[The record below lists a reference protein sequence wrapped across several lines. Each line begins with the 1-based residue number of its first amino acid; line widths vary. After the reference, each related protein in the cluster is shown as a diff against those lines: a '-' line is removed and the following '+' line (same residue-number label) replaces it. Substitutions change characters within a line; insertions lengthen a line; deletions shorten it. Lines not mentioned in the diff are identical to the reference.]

1 VQSGAANGARKVM
14 GDHTPVNYTLQCPIE
29 WDKNRDKTG
38 KSKGLGK
45 LIN

>member
-14 GDHTPVNYTLQCPIE
+14 GDHTSVNYIE